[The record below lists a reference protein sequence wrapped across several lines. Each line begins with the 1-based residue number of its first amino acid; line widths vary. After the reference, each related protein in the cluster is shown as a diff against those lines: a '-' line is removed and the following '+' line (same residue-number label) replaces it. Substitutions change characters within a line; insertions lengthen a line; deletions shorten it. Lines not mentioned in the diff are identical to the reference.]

1 MTKPE
6 AVTQDG
12 YNSLV
17 EFVTSDACPLEMRVV
32 LTGTAMADSR
42 PFVAILGLIQAAEQ
56 RGMERAATYHD
67 EIAKR
72 HRTFALGLHRNTS
85 AEAEHR
91 LRQNWHEASAQA
103 IRQGEQN
110 G

>member
-1 MTKPE
+1 MDKLTDAAIE
-6 AVTQDG
+6 AAKDYLRGNGPWKDSEIGITEDD
-12 YNSLV
+12 YLV
-17 EFVTSDACPLEMRVV
+17 QCFAK
-32 LTGTAMADSR
+32 A
-42 PFVAILGLIQAAEQ
+42 IQAAEQ

-103 IRQGEQN
+103 IRQGEQA
-110 G
+110 